1 MMNQNDVNNHSQKKL
16 TVFQSSA
23 IISGCGV
30 GAGVMAIPFFASRV
44 GLWLAVVL
52 VLVAYFLIYIVHL
65 LIAELT
71 IRSGKGSNMVSIL
84 NNSKLFGKY
93 RKAVAIAVFVLLTI
107 VLTCDLSSYVVAAAE
122 LLNKNIPA
130 VDPQI
135 WKLIFYVF
143 AAIVA
148 LFGLKVLGI
157 TEKYATI
164 AIFLTIGCLIIASM
178 FHLDAKIDIMPKS
191 FKDTLVYTSIV
202 MFAFN
207 AFFSVPQVVEGL
219 DADKSKVRK
228 SIGLGMAFNAL
239 IILLVMIF
247 CLLSSK
253 TITNPCIEG
262 WSESIG
268 DWAKIVGLIF
278 ILLALFSSYWA
289 ISFSLRDLWHSQ
301 LKLNEKTSWLI
312 ATLPSLIISILITYI
327 DKGGSGFNLFM
338 SISSIVEATLLGL
351 FIIPNFYV
359 LRKEIKSS
367 DSIFGRFGVIAPAT
381 LSIFAIVCICAGGII
396 NIINEFNGIYL
407 L

>member
-1 MMNQNDVNNHSQKKL
+1 MSQNDVNNHSQKKL

-30 GAGVMAIPFFASRV
+30 GAGVMAIPFFADRV
-44 GLWLAVVL
+44 GIWLAVVL
-52 VLVAYFLIYIVHL
+52 VLVSYFLIYIVHL

-71 IRSGKGSNMVSIL
+71 IRSGKGSNMVGIL

-93 RKAVAIAVFVLLTI
+93 RKPVAIVVFILLSV

-122 LLNKNIPA
+122 LLSKNIPA
-130 VDPQI
+130 VDPQL

-143 AAIVA
+143 AAVVA

-178 FHLDAKIDIMPKS
+178 FHLDTTKIALLPES

-228 SIGLGMAFNAL
+228 SIGLGMGFNAL

-268 DWAKIVGLIF
+268 DWAKIVGLVF

-301 LKLNEKTSWLI
+301 FKLNEKISWLI

-327 DKGGSGFNLFM
+327 DQGGSGFNLFM

-351 FIIPNFYV
+351 FIIPNFYT
-359 LRKEIKSS
+359 LRKDIKISG
-367 DSIFGRFGVIAPAT
+367 SIFGHFGFIAPAI
-381 LSIFAIVCICAGGII
+381 LSTFAIICICAGGIV
-396 NIINEFNGIYL
+396 NVINEFNGVYL